1 MQVRFAGPQPEEEGG
16 EVPEVAPVGFVQDL
30 NASQRIFSWAGVSFG
45 EQEAYRLQKSLKKFA
60 AETNASQTRFFGKI
74 TGTQNDYYIV
84 EATVEGGDDDAADG
98 EEKEPGFDAKGATG
112 VNQFTYFVSKDSMSS
127 WTKLPDISP
136 SQIKAARNI
145 KVLFTGDLDRKIFTN
160 PFFEGQE
167 KHYLR
172 AQIARIIQSTTLL
185 PKGLWKATE
194 DSETREIEAVE
205 PEEGQNLIPNTSQM
219 KDPAMWVHA
228 KKSIL
233 NNCKTIHVQ
242 PTAPEGFEGEWDDET
257 EMKKVVSAD
266 PYEPLLKPIT
276 DDSKIQITKAMS

>member
-45 EQEAYRLQKSLKKFA
+45 EQEAYRIQKSLKKFA

-98 EEKEPGFDAKGATG
+98 EEKEPGFDAKGARG

-136 SQIKAARNI
+136 S
-145 KVLFTGDLDRKIFTN
+145 
-160 PFFEGQE
+160 
-167 KHYLR
+167 
-172 AQIARIIQSTTLL
+172 
-185 PKGLWKATE
+185 
-194 DSETREIEAVE
+194 
-205 PEEGQNLIPNTSQM
+205 
-219 KDPAMWVHA
+219 
-228 KKSIL
+228 
-233 NNCKTIHVQ
+233 
-242 PTAPEGFEGEWDDET
+242 
-257 EMKKVVSAD
+257 
-266 PYEPLLKPIT
+266 
-276 DDSKIQITKAMS
+276 